1 MFEKV
6 QIYLLQVLRQLRVQL
21 DLLEAILPE
30 KDGLKYTT
38 SIDII

>member
-6 QIYLLQVLRQLRVQL
+6 QIHFLQVLRQLRVQL
-21 DLLEAILPE
+21 DLLKAILPE

-38 SIDII
+38 SIV